1 MKRIGQLT
9 PGGMA
14 ASVYSEY
21 GRGVRLPG
29 QTAMLIERE
38 RLCALEEEK
47 KRVPPR
53 YCRDCP
59 EQLNVFRLNRTTMVF
74 VCDNFG
80 CTSWR
85 NPQGY
90 HIMKQGPTDEQVEI
104 NEQLDGK
111 VCEEDD
117 MEDMRLEKLRNK
129 LILRDKRNPRAQ
141 DK

>member
-1 MKRIGQLT
+1 MKRIGQPT

-21 GRGVRLPG
+21 GLGARLPG
-29 QTAMLIERE
+29 QSMLGVERT
-38 RLCALEEEK
+38 RLLVSKKDKEK
-47 KRVPPR
+47 APPR
-53 YCRDCP
+53 YCKDCP
-59 EQLNVFRLNRTTMVF
+59 EELDVFRLNRTIMMY
-74 VCDNFG
+74 VCDNFK
-80 CTSWR
+80 CVSWR

-90 HIMKQGPTDEQVEI
+90 HTMKRGPTDEQVEI
-104 NEQLDGK
+104 NNQLDGA